1 MAAPKVLTAALNT
14 APYLKEHS
22 SRPSL
27 ALSVCFDAWSLSA
40 KGDARSPDPH
50 DVASR
55 GDIVERISTN
65 HDEIRA
71 PADNN
76 PPTIR

>member
-1 MAAPKVLTAALNT
+1 M
-14 APYLKEHS
+14 
-22 SRPSL
+22 SR
-27 ALSVCFDAWSLSA
+27 DARVLSA
-40 KGDARSPDPH
+40 KGDARSPHPH
-50 DVASR
+50 DVARR
-55 GDIVERISTN
+55 GDIVDRTSPD